1 MSENFKMVAKTF
13 QGLEGVLSDELTALG
28 AADVEQGRR
37 MVSFTGDKAML
48 YRANLCL
55 RTALRILVPF
65 HTFESN
71 DADDLYE
78 QVKQYPWEEM
88 LTSSS
93 TFSID
98 TTVFSEH
105 FRHSRFVTYRVKD
118 AIVDYFKERE
128 GRRPSIRLNAPD
140 RIFNVHISGNQV
152 TISLDSSGEPLF
164 KRGWRV
170 AQTEAPINA
179 VLAAG
184 IIKLSGWDGQC
195 DLIDPMCGSGTFLIE
210 AALIAANIN
219 PGIYR
224 DSFAFQQWKDY
235 DADLF
240 SELYDD
246 DSGEREFTHKIYG
259 SDIMAKA
266 IAISEANVKRAGMG
280 KYIQLERKALEDW
293 TEAPEKGMVITNPP
307 YGERLVVG
315 DIESLYQTL
324 GQKIKHVFR
333 GYEAWVI
340 CADDR
345 ELYSN
350 IGLKASVHYPLL
362 NGDIECELRQ
372 YKSFDGS
379 YNEMRERGENIKNE
393 NFRASDRFERG
404 DRHPRR
410 EFHDRDRRDDR
421 RDDRPRRDFDR
432 DRDRDR
438 RDDRPRRDYD
448 HERDRR
454 PYAERGRGADGEEG
468 NARWHDRPIH
478 FREPRLGKDAER
490 PIFHGRRKGW
500 KRRDIDLDAPG
511 TPGTSEP
518 PTDE

>member
-1 MSENFKMVAKTF
+1 M
-13 QGLEGVLSDELTALG
+13 
-28 AADVEQGRR
+28 
-37 MVSFTGDKAML
+37 
-48 YRANLCL
+48 
-55 RTALRILVPF
+55 
-65 HTFESN
+65 
-71 DADDLYE
+71 
-78 QVKQYPWEEM
+78 
-88 LTSSS
+88 
-93 TFSID
+93 
-98 TTVFSEH
+98 
-105 FRHSRFVTYRVKD
+105 
-118 AIVDYFKERE
+118 
-128 GRRPSIRLNAPD
+128 
-140 RIFNVHISGNQV
+140 
-152 TISLDSSGEPLF
+152 
-164 KRGWRV
+164 
-170 AQTEAPINA
+170 
-179 VLAAG
+179 
-184 IIKLSGWDGQC
+184 
-195 DLIDPMCGSGTFLIE
+195 
-210 AALIAANIN
+210 
-219 PGIYR
+219 
-224 DSFAFQQWKDY
+224 
-235 DADLF
+235 
-240 SELYDD
+240 
-246 DSGEREFTHKIYG
+246 
-259 SDIMAKA
+259 
-266 IAISEANVKRAGMG
+266 
-280 KYIQLERKALEDW
+280 
-293 TEAPEKGMVITNPP
+293 
-307 YGERLVVG
+307 VG

-432 DRDRDR
+432 DRDRER

-478 FREPRLGKDAER
+478 FREPRLSKDAER

-500 KRRDIDLDAPG
+500 KCRDIDLDAPG